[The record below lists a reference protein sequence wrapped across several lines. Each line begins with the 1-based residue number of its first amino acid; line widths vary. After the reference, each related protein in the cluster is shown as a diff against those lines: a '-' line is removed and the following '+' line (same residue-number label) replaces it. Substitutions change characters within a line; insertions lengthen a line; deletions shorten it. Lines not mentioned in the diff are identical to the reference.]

1 MSQTL
6 RSGDLRESVVIESPT
21 EQTNSYGESTLT
33 WAPFAS
39 RRAAVRG
46 LRTDE
51 LMSAQGPYSV
61 ATHEVEFRY
70 VPGLTTAMR
79 LIWNSRTPAR
89 TLDIVSVT
97 EQNNRESQR
106 LVVKEQVE

>member
-1 MSQTL
+1 MNQSL
-6 RSGDLRESVVIESPT
+6 RAGDLRESVVIEAPS
-21 EQTNSYGESTLT
+21 EQTNDFGETNLS
-33 WAPFAS
+33 WAPIAT

-79 LIWNSRTPAR
+79 LIWNSRTPQR
-89 TLDIVSVT
+89 ILDIVSIT